1 MEKKILSLVVALI
14 IVLVAT
20 VGLVIYSQ
28 TAEEPEENVQKNELV
43 RTDIINSADGDGYKT
58 YKSEN
63 GYTVRYPEKYTP
75 QRMARAVDFILEDEK
90 SKSNLNIVTAKND
103 GTLKSMSEEDFS
115 ASIAETGMSV
125 TMLSYESTDLNG
137 APATVAKYIYNG
149 NKVTQVIVILEDFGY
164 NITVTESPDVTD
176 YVSDELE
183 NIWKSFTLD

>member
-1 MEKKILSLVVALI
+1 MEKKILSLVVALV

-20 VGLVIYSQ
+20 IGLVIYSQ

-137 APATVAKYIYNG
+137 APATVARYIYNG

-164 NITVTESPDVTD
+164 NITVTESPDVAD
-176 YVSDELE
+176 YVSAELE

>member
-43 RTDIINSADGDGYKT
+43 RTDIINSADGDGCKT

-75 QRMARAVDFILEDEK
+75 QRMARAVDFILEDEE

-137 APATVAKYIYNG
+137 VPATVAKYIYNG

>member
-1 MEKKILSLVVALI
+1 MEKKIFSLVVALV

-20 VGLVIYSQ
+20 IGLVIYSKS
-28 TAEEPEENVQKNELV
+28 AEEPKENVQKNELV

-75 QRMARAVDFILEDEK
+75 QRMARAVDFILEDEE

-103 GTLKSMSEEDFS
+103 GTLKKMTEEDFS

-137 APATVAKYIYNG
+137 APATVVRYIYNG

-164 NITVTESPDVTD
+164 NITVTESPDVSNS
-176 YVSDELE
+176 VSAELE

>member
-1 MEKKILSLVVALI
+1 MEKKIFSLVVALV

-20 VGLVIYSQ
+20 IGLVIYSQ
-28 TAEEPEENVQKNELV
+28 TAEEPEENIQKNELV

-75 QRMARAVDFILEDEK
+75 QRMARAVDFILEDEE

-164 NITVTESPDVTD
+164 NITVTESPDVSNS
-176 YVSDELE
+176 VSAELE

>member
-1 MEKKILSLVVALI
+1 MEKKIFSLVVALI

-28 TAEEPEENVQKNELV
+28 IAEELEENVQKNELV

-75 QRMARAVDFILEDEK
+75 QRMARAVDFILEDED

-137 APATVAKYIYNG
+137 APATVARYIYNG

-176 YVSDELE
+176 YVSAELE

>member
-1 MEKKILSLVVALI
+1 MEKKIFSLVVALVV
-14 IVLVAT
+14 VLVAT
-20 VGLVIYSQ
+20 IGLVIYSQ
-28 TAEEPEENVQKNELV
+28 TAEEPEENIQKNELV

-137 APATVAKYIYNG
+137 APATVARYIYNG

-176 YVSDELE
+176 YVSAELE

>member
-1 MEKKILSLVVALI
+1 MEKKIFSLVVALVV
-14 IVLVAT
+14 VLVAT
-20 VGLVIYSQ
+20 IGLVIYSQ

-75 QRMARAVDFILEDEK
+75 QRMARAVDFILEDEE

>member
-1 MEKKILSLVVALI
+1 MEKKIFSLVVALV

-20 VGLVIYSQ
+20 IGLVIYSQ
-28 TAEEPEENVQKNELV
+28 TAEEPEENIQKNELV

-164 NITVTESPDVTD
+164 NITVTESPDVAD
-176 YVSDELE
+176 YVSAELE

>member
-1 MEKKILSLVVALI
+1 MEKKILSLVVALV

-20 VGLVIYSQ
+20 IGLVIYSQ

-125 TMLSYESTDLNG
+125 TMLSYASTDLNG
-137 APATVAKYIYNG
+137 ADATVAKYIYNG
-149 NKVTQVIVILEDFGY
+149 NEVTQVIVILEDFGY
-164 NITVTESPDVTD
+164 NITVTESPDVSD
-176 YVSDELE
+176 SVSNELE
-183 NIWKSFTLD
+183 KIWKSFTLD

>member
-1 MEKKILSLVVALI
+1 MEKKILSLVVALV

-20 VGLVIYSQ
+20 IGLVIYSQ
-28 TAEEPEENVQKNELV
+28 TAEEPEENVQKNELA

-75 QRMARAVDFILEDEK
+75 QRMARAVDFILEDEE

-137 APATVAKYIYNG
+137 APATVARYIYNG

-164 NITVTESPDVTD
+164 NITVTESPDVAD
-176 YVSDELE
+176 YVSAELE

>member
-1 MEKKILSLVVALI
+1 MEKKILSLVVALV

-20 VGLVIYSQ
+20 IGLVIYSQ

-137 APATVAKYIYNG
+137 APATVARYIYNG

>member
-20 VGLVIYSQ
+20 IGLVIYSQ
-28 TAEEPEENVQKNELV
+28 TAEEPEENIQKNELV

-75 QRMARAVDFILEDEK
+75 QRMARAVDFILEDEE

>member
-1 MEKKILSLVVALI
+1 MEKKIFSLVVALV

-75 QRMARAVDFILEDEK
+75 QRMARAVDFILEDEE

>member
-1 MEKKILSLVVALI
+1 MEKKIFSLVVALI

-20 VGLVIYSQ
+20 IGLVIYSQ

-75 QRMARAVDFILEDEK
+75 QRMARAVDFILEDEE

-103 GTLKSMSEEDFS
+103 GTLKKMTEEDFS
-115 ASIAETGMSV
+115 ASIAETGMDV

-137 APATVAKYIYNG
+137 ADATVAKYIYNG
-149 NKVTQVIVILEDFGY
+149 NEVTQVIVILEDFGY
-164 NITVTESPDVTD
+164 NITVTESPDVSD
-176 YVSDELE
+176 SVSNELE
-183 NIWKSFTLD
+183 KIWKSFTLN

>member
-1 MEKKILSLVVALI
+1 MEKKIFSLVIALV
-14 IVLVAT
+14 IVLLAT
-20 VGLVIYSQ
+20 IGLVIYSQ
-28 TAEEPEENVQKNELV
+28 NTEKPKENVQKNELV

-75 QRMARAVDFILEDEK
+75 QRMARAVDFILEDEE

-103 GTLKSMSEEDFS
+103 GTLKKMTEEDFS
-115 ASIAETGMSV
+115 ASIAETGMDV

-137 APATVAKYIYNG
+137 APATVARYIYNG

-176 YVSDELE
+176 YVSAELE

>member
-1 MEKKILSLVVALI
+1 MEKKIFSLVVALV

-20 VGLVIYSQ
+20 IGLVIYSQ

-125 TMLSYESTDLNG
+125 TMLSYASTDLNG
-137 APATVAKYIYNG
+137 ADATVAKYIYNG
-149 NKVTQVIVILEDFGY
+149 NEVTQVIVILEDFGY
-164 NITVTESPDVTD
+164 NITVTESPDVSD
-176 YVSDELE
+176 SVSNELE
-183 NIWKSFTLD
+183 KIWKSFTLD

>member
-28 TAEEPEENVQKNELV
+28 TAEEPEENVKKNELV
-43 RTDIINSADGDGYKT
+43 RTDIINSADGDGYTT

-137 APATVAKYIYNG
+137 APATVARYIYNG

>member
-1 MEKKILSLVVALI
+1 MEKKIFSLVVALI
-14 IVLVAT
+14 IVLFAT

-28 TAEEPEENVQKNELV
+28 TAEEPEENIQKNELV

-75 QRMARAVDFILEDEK
+75 QRMARAVDFILEDEE

>member
-1 MEKKILSLVVALI
+1 MEKKIFSLVVALI

-28 TAEEPEENVQKNELV
+28 TAEEPEENIQKNELV

-75 QRMARAVDFILEDEK
+75 QRMARAVDFILEDEE

>member
-137 APATVAKYIYNG
+137 APATVARYIYNG

-176 YVSDELE
+176 YVSAELE

>member
-137 APATVAKYIYNG
+137 APATVARYIYNG

-164 NITVTESPDVTD
+164 NITVTESPDVAD
-176 YVSDELE
+176 YVSAELE

>member
-1 MEKKILSLVVALI
+1 MEKKIFSLVVALI

-137 APATVAKYIYNG
+137 APATVARYIYNG

-164 NITVTESPDVTD
+164 NITVTESPDVAD
-176 YVSDELE
+176 YVSAELE